1 MLQNSLSVNSLK
13 ARQLSATAIGIVSSD
28 TRRTK
33 SPSGR
38 RKSTSCRLTKAF
50 TAVQAF
56 TRPCSSSLS
65 SSRSTRTPPP
75 GTVSTQTSGM
85 VGTRSP
91 AARCCRCPTPTRHQD
106 HAQDEDHEEAHGRPL
121 HVLSRR
127 RSEVYGW
134 CHHSEPGYACIRE
147 WERSV
152 RVGGR
157 AATLCRPRTSSSSP
171 APNPILSIGP
181 WSLGST
187 MPGRRIRHDDDRIR
201 ARPR

>member
-13 ARQLSATAIGIVSSD
+13 ARQLSATATGIVSSD

-91 AARCCRCPTPTRHQD
+91 AARCCRCPHPHTPPGSRP
-106 HAQDEDHEEAHGRPL
+106 GRRSRGGAWSPPSCPEQAPIRSVRL
-121 HVLSRR
+121 VPPQRTGLRLYPGMGTLRSRR
-127 RSEVYGW
+127 RTRRDSVPAPDFKFITSAEPNLKYW
-134 CHHSEPGYACIRE
+134 TMEPGKYHARE
-147 WERSV
+147 EDP
-152 RVGGR
+152 
-157 AATLCRPRTSSSSP
+157 T
-171 APNPILSIGP
+171 
-181 WSLGST
+181 
-187 MPGRRIRHDDDRIR
+187 
-201 ARPR
+201 